1 MNVDQVGKLTLKKQV
16 VNKQIVKNHGRLS
29 FRQDGQASHEA
40 DREEEYLDAL
50 YRGQLPLHQPL
61 AEQTT
66 AVSEPQEQPLTDIQY
81 AYLIGRNTGLE
92 LGGLSSSYYLEL
104 DVDALDEERFKYA
117 VNQIIG
123 RHAML
128 RAVAVSGGKQKIVP
142 ACSLYCIKSKD
153 ISAWEASEQDK
164 YLTTLRQSLEK
175 QRLTLDEA
183 PSFEMRITRL
193 TEKTWRLHCHF
204 DLMFL
209 DVISVRLVLKDI
221 WREYQQKGDATPV
234 KLPDFLNY
242 VAAERILQG
251 EAQGRNDQQYWLERI
266 NHLPPAPE
274 LPLNISP
281 QQIEHPNIQRLS
293 RLLPMQTLASLKQ
306 AADKHGLTA
315 EALLL
320 GCYTEVIRQWSKR
333 QDFTLTLTQ
342 MGRRPYEDA
351 IDQTVGNFLQPQ
363 LLPVSCVAE
372 RTFSERMLEV
382 QTLLY
387 QGKLHASFNGIQVLR
402 DLTSRKQENRAI
414 SMPVVFSNTL
424 TPELAEWV
432 PDWRGPDSKQVYA
445 SNQTPQIWLENQI
458 TLEQQ
463 GLGIHFNYVDS
474 LFPPNLAEDMMDA
487 YLELLHQALSDEA
500 VSDQALSEQT
510 IWQKTGAVVSIPE
523 SDRAERQAANDTFVD
538 VSPRL
543 LQDGLLDAAKNRPD
557 AVAIEQGDNHLTY
570 GELVDKSTQLAA
582 TLRESALIEAGD
594 IIAVSLPQGP
604 ELIVGILG
612 ILQSGGAYVSIDP
625 ALPQQRRLQLL
636 NRCQAKAVVTSTEVF
651 TNPDEYQSFLRVD
664 LDTLPD
670 DTPLATVS
678 PIQCADDLAYV
689 IFTSGSTG
697 EPKGVMISHN
707 NAVNTL
713 EDINRRFQV
722 TADDA
727 VLSIAPAGFDLSVYD
742 YFGVLGAG
750 GRLVF
755 QAADAQ
761 NDPKIWC
768 ETLIHHGITIWNSVP
783 APVKVMVDRASDLL
797 ASSKLRLIL
806 MSGDWIPVDL
816 PDAIRNALPDAQVIS
831 LGGATEGSI
840 WSICYPIEHVEQDWV
855 SIPYGK
861 PLANQRFHVLNE
873 WLEDCPKWGI
883 GELYIA
889 GEGVAQGYWADPEK
903 TAQRF
908 FTHPKTGERLYKTGD
923 LGRYIQ
929 DGLIEIL
936 GREDNQVKING
947 YRVEL
952 GEVEFAL
959 LGLQAVNHVV
969 IDAPAHPQSGQRQLV
984 AYLVLHESADSYD
997 HETLKQRCRE
1007 QVQSTLP
1014 PYMVPTY
1021 FVILPYMPLTANGKI
1036 DRKALPAPWP
1046 EEHAQPAESTPVS
1059 VTESRLLNLW
1069 RDLLQHDDLDVN
1081 AGFFDVGGD
1090 SLIAVALLST
1100 LREEFKVTAVQ
1111 EQDLI
1116 EGLFMNTSIRQFAQI
1131 IESMKQLD
1139 GVSLG

>member
-1 MNVDQVGKLTLKKQV
+1 MLHQTG
-16 VNKQIVKNHGRLS
+16 
-29 FRQDGQASHEA
+29 QDEAS
-40 DREEEYLDAL
+40 LDAL

-61 AEQTT
+61 AEQMT
-66 AVSEPQEQPLTDIQY
+66 AVSEPHEQPLTDIQY

-104 DVDALDEERFKYA
+104 DVDALDEARFKYA
-117 VNQIIG
+117 VNQTIG

-128 RAVAVSGGKQKIVP
+128 RAVAVAGGKQKIVP
-142 ACSLYCIKSKD
+142 ACSLYCMKSKD
-153 ISAWEASEQDK
+153 IRAWEASDQDT
-164 YLTTLRQSLEK
+164 YLTTLRQSMEK

-193 TEKTWRLHCHF
+193 TDNTWRLHCHF

-221 WREYQQKGDATPV
+221 WREYQLKGDTTPV
-234 KLPDFLNY
+234 KLPDFLDY

-251 EAQGRNDQQYWLERI
+251 EAQGQNDQQYWLERI
-266 NHLPPAPE
+266 HHLPPAPE

-293 RLLPMQTLASLKQ
+293 RLLPTQTLVSFKQ

-320 GCYTEVIRQWSKR
+320 GCYSEVIRQWSKR

-342 MGRRPYEDA
+342 MGRRPYEEG

-372 RTFSERMLEV
+372 STFSERMLEV

-402 DLTSRKQENRAI
+402 ELTSRKQENRAI

-432 PDWRGPDSKQVYA
+432 PDWRGPGSREVYA

-463 GLGIHFNYVDS
+463 GLGIHFNYVDG
-474 LFPPNLAEDMMDA
+474 LFPANLAQDMMDA
-487 YLELLHQALSDEA
+487 YLDLLNQVISDE
-500 VSDQALSEQT
+500 ALSEQT

-523 SDRAERQAANDTFVD
+523 SDKAERRAANDTFVD
-538 VSPRL
+538 IRPRL
-543 LQDGLLDAAKNRPD
+543 LHDSLLDAAKNRPD
-557 AVAIEQGDNHLTY
+557 AVAIEQGDKRLTY
-570 GELVDKSTQLAA
+570 GELVAKSTHLAA
-582 TLRESALIEAGD
+582 KLRESAHIEAGD

-604 ELIVGILG
+604 ELILGILG

-636 NRCQAKAVVTSTEVF
+636 HRCQAKAVVTSTATF
-651 TNPDEYQSFLRVD
+651 TRPDEYQPFLRVD
-664 LDTLPD
+664 LDILPD
-670 DTPLATVS
+670 DAPLASVP

-713 EDINRRFQV
+713 EDINRRFRV

-755 QAADAQ
+755 LAADAQ

-816 PDAIRNALPDAQVIS
+816 PDAIRKALPDVQVIS

-840 WSICYPIEHVEQDWV
+840 WSICYPIAHVEKDWV

-889 GEGVAQGYWADPEK
+889 GEGIAQGYWADPEK

-929 DGLIEIL
+929 NGLIEIL

-959 LGLQAVNHVV
+959 LSLQAVNHVV
-969 IDAPAHPQSGQRQLV
+969 IDAPVHPKSGQRQLV
-984 AYLVLHESADSYD
+984 AYLVLHENVDCD

-1007 QVQSTLP
+1007 QAQSTLP

-1046 EEHAQPAESTPVS
+1046 EEQTQTAETKPVS
-1059 VTESRLLNLW
+1059 ATESRLLNLW
-1069 RDLLQHDDLDVN
+1069 RELLQHDDLDVN

>member
-1 MNVDQVGKLTLKKQV
+1 MNCDQVGKLTFKKQV
-16 VNKQIVKNHGRLS
+16 VKKHGRLS
-29 FRQDGQASHEA
+29 FKHQGQALHEA
-40 DREEEYLDAL
+40 AREDEYLDVL

-61 AEQTT
+61 AEQMT
-66 AVSEPQEQPLTDIQY
+66 ADHEAHEQPLTDIQY

-153 ISAWEASEQDK
+153 ISAWETSEQDT
-164 YLTTLRQSLEK
+164 YLTTLRQSMEK

-193 TEKTWRLHCHF
+193 TDKTWRLHCHF

-221 WREYQQKGDATPV
+221 WSEYQLEGDTTPV

-251 EAQGRNDQQYWLERI
+251 EAQGQNDQQYWLERI

-293 RLLPMQTLASLKQ
+293 RLLPTQTLVSLRQ
-306 AADKHGLTA
+306 VADKHGLTA

-372 RTFSERMLEV
+372 STFSERMLEV

-402 DLTSRKQENRAI
+402 ELTSRKQENRAI

-432 PDWRGPDSKQVYA
+432 PDWRGPGSRQVYA

-463 GLGIHFNYVDS
+463 GLGIHFNYVDG
-474 LFPPNLAEDMMDA
+474 LFPPNLANDMMDA
-487 YLELLHQALSDEA
+487 YLELLNQAISDE
-500 VSDQALSEQT
+500 ALSEQT
-510 IWQKTGAVVSIPE
+510 IWQKTGAVVNIPE
-523 SDRAERQAANDTFVD
+523 SDKAERRAANDTFVD
-538 VSPRL
+538 INPRL
-543 LQDGLLDAAKNRPD
+543 LQDSLLDAAKNRPD
-557 AVAIEQGDNHLTY
+557 AVAIEQGDKRLTY
-570 GELVDKSTQLAA
+570 GELVAKSTHLAA
-582 TLRESALIEAGD
+582 KLRESARIEAGD

-604 ELIVGILG
+604 DLIVGILG

-636 NRCQAKAVVTSTEVF
+636 HRCQAKAVVTTTEIY
-651 TNPDEYQSFLRVD
+651 TNPEEYQPFLRVD
-664 LDTLPD
+664 LDILPD
-670 DTPLATVS
+670 EAPLETVS
-678 PIQCADDLAYV
+678 PIQSADDLAYV

-713 EDINRRFQV
+713 DDINRRFRV

-755 QAADAQ
+755 LAADAQ

-840 WSICYPIEHVEQDWV
+840 WSICYPIEHVEKDWV

-929 DGLIEIL
+929 NGLIEIL

-959 LGLQAVNHVV
+959 LSLQTVNHVV
-969 IDAPAHPQSGQRQLV
+969 IDAPAHPKSGQRQLV
-984 AYLVLHESADSYD
+984 AYLVLHESADSFD
-997 HETLKQRCRE
+997 HETVKQRCRE

-1046 EEHAQPAESTPVS
+1046 EEHVQTADTQPVS
-1059 VTESRLLNLW
+1059 ATEDRLLNLW
-1069 RDLLQHDDLDVN
+1069 RELLQHDDLDVN